1 MGTKR
6 ALVPVVSEVI
16 QRAQP
21 GTLLDAFS
29 GMCSVGEAVGASRQ
43 VWNNDVQLFAS
54 EVAKALFTS
63 RHGPLSPLSC
73 GDIHFPNFRR
83 QRRVLFQRFSK
94 SLAAEQELLSSETFR
109 QFSQRLKIIRQSLIL
124 ETNLCGLNSARLFAT
139 TYAGT
144 YFGIKQAI
152 DTDSIIAS
160 IHRSHSQKEITP
172 DEQRWCFI
180 ALGRALLKI
189 ANSTGHFAQY
199 LNPKPNNFQRYLA
212 LRRRPL
218 WAEWLTS
225 LAGLVPVG
233 ERDWRKRNKAF
244 NQDTLSLIPRL
255 ARAKADIGVIY
266 ADPPYTDDQ
275 YSRFY
280 HLLDT
285 LILYD
290 YPAVTGVG
298 LYRPNR
304 FQTPFSVKSKAPAA
318 LQRLIEVSARTGA
331 DLVLS
336 YPTNGLASTAGAN
349 VRAML
354 RKYFRRVEISRTV
367 EHLHSTFGASKGPA
381 RAPATELIYL
391 ARSA

>member
-43 VWNNDVQLFAS
+43 VWNNDVQIFAS

-63 RHGPLSPLSC
+63 CHTPLSPLSC
-73 GDIHFPNFRR
+73 GDIHFPNFQR
-83 QRRVLFQRFSK
+83 QKRLLSRQFPK
-94 SLAAEQELLSSETFR
+94 SLAAERKLLLSETFS
-109 QFSQRLKIIRQSLIL
+109 QFGHHLTVLHQSLAL
-124 ETNLCGLNSARLFAT
+124 ETKRCTLNSAHLFAT

-152 DTDSIIAS
+152 EADSLVSS
-160 IHRSHSQKEITP
+160 IQKSHSRKEITS
-172 DEQRWCFI
+172 DQLRWCFI
-180 ALGRALLKI
+180 ALGRALLKT

-199 LNPKPNNFQRYLA
+199 LTPKSNNFQRHLT
-212 LRRRPL
+212 LRRRAL

-225 LAGLVPVG
+225 LADLAPVG
-233 ERDWRKRNKAF
+233 ERDWRKHNKAF

-255 ARAKADIGVIY
+255 ARTKADLSVIY

-290 YPAVTGVG
+290 YPAVTGAG
-298 LYRPNR
+298 LYRPDR
-304 FQTPFSVKSKAPAA
+304 FQTPFSIKSKAPAA
-318 LQRLIEVSARTGA
+318 LERLIEASARTGA

-336 YPTNGLASTAGAN
+336 YPTNGLASAAGADI
-349 VRAML
+349 RAIL

-367 EHLHSTFGASKGPA
+367 QHLHSTFGASKGHA
-381 RAPATELIYL
+381 QAPVTELIYL